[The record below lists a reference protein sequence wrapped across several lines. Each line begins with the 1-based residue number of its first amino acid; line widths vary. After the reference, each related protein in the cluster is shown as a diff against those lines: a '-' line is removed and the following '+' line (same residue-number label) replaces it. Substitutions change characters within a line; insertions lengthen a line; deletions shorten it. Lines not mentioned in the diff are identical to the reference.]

1 MVQRRERD
9 IESAAVRDARSKGW
23 VAIKVGFDGW
33 PDRLFV
39 KDNHPEDCG
48 YMHFAPSPQHPFGLC
63 VSYKCLKIKAAR
75 HVWVEYKRPGQKLTA
90 LQERKHAHLREQG
103 AEVYV
108 CHSTEETRE
117 VLGE

>member
-1 MVQRRERD
+1 MPLVRRERD
-9 IESAAVRDARSKGW
+9 IESAAVRDARSRGW
-23 VAIKVGFDGW
+23 LAIKVGFDGW
-33 PDRLFV
+33 PDRLFITHAAHR
-39 KDNHPEDCG
+39 DD
-48 YMHFAPSPQHPFGLC
+48 
-63 VSYKCLKIKAAR
+63 AR
-75 HVWVEYKRPGQKLTA
+75 HVWVEYKRPGQNLTA